1 MFSNSSLSSRF
12 RIQMMQN
19 LFGDQSEEEEKEVEA
34 VESERESNRQPD
46 YASCAKRS
54 FVGDNGDRISRLPD
68 ELLVDILSLLS
79 LKEAARTSVL
89 SPRWINLWKHTH
101 SLNFDARNA
110 LEDIVKKH
118 WIRRK
123 LMKREGPKY
132 VKWVNT
138 VLQSHKSPTL
148 KEFVIR
154 FTLDA
159 TAKNSINLWLQ
170 FAFATRQVESN
181 CATPKLQTPS
191 NIFWIHRPLVPENFK
206 SLKDLSFKS
215 VNLSGAAIEFFLH
228 NCPLLERLV
237 VHRSRKISSLEVCG
251 PSLRLKHLE
260 LIDCYD
266 FKTLKVSLPNLT
278 SLLVTIID
286 ILLLEYVPMLVEVSV
301 SCDDDGATPKRF
313 ISALPSCISQLQT
326 LRLELYTTTY
336 EWGRLPRKD
345 REIKDS
351 ITSSPHHHLKSFK
364 YSGYYGRHCDV
375 ALLGYVL
382 ENCFAL
388 EKIII
393 DPSGS
398 YGLDKLNMEQIGRK
412 NAKQQLEPQIPEH

>member
-1 MFSNSSLSSRF
+1 
-12 RIQMMQN
+12 
-19 LFGDQSEEEEKEVEA
+19 
-34 VESERESNRQPD
+34 
-46 YASCAKRS
+46 
-54 FVGDNGDRISRLPD
+54 
-68 ELLVDILSLLS
+68 
-79 LKEAARTSVL
+79 
-89 SPRWINLWKHTH
+89 
-101 SLNFDARNA
+101 
-110 LEDIVKKH
+110 
-118 WIRRK
+118 
-123 LMKREGPKY
+123 MKREAPKY
-132 VKWVNT
+132 MKWVNT

-154 FTLDA
+154 FTLHA

-170 FAFATRQVESN
+170 FAFATRQVERLELDLLNYFESSLQYSFPEEFLPLSN
-181 CATPKLQTPS
+181 CTTPKLQTPS

-215 VNLSGAAIEFFLH
+215 VNLSGATIEFFLH

-237 VHRSRKISSLEVCG
+237 VHQSYKISSLEVCG

-260 LIDCYD
+260 LIDCSGL
-266 FKTLKVSLPNLT
+266 KTLKVSSPNLT

-301 SCDDDGATPKRF
+301 SCDDYGATPKRF

-326 LRLELYTTTY
+326 LRLELYTTRETNEIYKLPEMPKLKKLVVLFFADSGENIFKMTALIRASPSLEEFELKY
-336 EWGRLPRKD
+336 EWGQLPRKD
-345 REIKDS
+345 REIKDP
-351 ITSSPHHHLKSFK
+351 ITSFPHHHLKSFK

-382 ENCFAL
+382 ENCSAL
-388 EKIII
+388 EKIVI

-398 YGLDKLNMEQIGRK
+398 YGLDKLNMEKTGRK
-412 NAKQQLEPQIPEH
+412 NAKQQLEPQIPQHVELVIL